1 MTPGGAGRYPCRPAP
16 QTVGRTYFGVVGG
29 VAILLGLLL
38 VALLRPIRKLMAAG
52 VH

>member
-1 MTPGGAGRYPCRPAP
+1 MSGYLAQLYRAENE
-16 QTVGRTYFGVVGG
+16 RTYFGVVGG

-38 VALLRPIRKLMAAG
+38 VGLSRPIRRLMAG